1 MAPMMSGASTE
12 AEEGD
17 ARRQHPLRAES
28 VDHEPRRDLGEA
40 RHREDDR
47 HHEPELGVAHLERVL
62 DEREQGRQRE
72 LEEMARSVGET
83 DERHDAEVA
92 GGLGRGFGHASRSTL
107 LPERAVSRFRRRFPL
122 FRTGRPSNDAGP
134 DLPAL
139 KLGPNPIAFAVRRT
153 PPQQNGEEPMLK
165 RILGAGLAALAGVA
179 LAATPAAAQTLDKIK
194 QRGVL
199 VVGTKAD
206 YKPFGFRDPSGAI
219 VGFEPDLAKDVADK
233 LGVKLELEPVV
244 SSNRMQFLQQ
254 GKIDLM
260 IATMN
265 DKPDRRQVVGIV
277 EPLYYASGVNVL
289 ASKKAGL
296 KSWEQLKGQK
306 VCGIQGAWYNK
317 PVAEKYGAD
326 IVAFKGQSEAETAL
340 MQGNCIGWVYDDTAF
355 AERLADAKWKD
366 FEMPLET
373 ILEEPWGIAVKLE
386 ERDGPWGKF
395 VSETI
400 ADWHRSGRLIE
411 LEKKWNIP
419 PSAYLKKMQAEA
431 KPKTKTN

>member
-1 MAPMMSGASTE
+1 MVK
-12 AEEGD
+12 
-17 ARRQHPLRAES
+17 Q
-28 VDHEPRRDLGEA
+28 
-40 RHREDDR
+40 
-47 HHEPELGVAHLERVL
+47 
-62 DEREQGRQRE
+62 
-72 LEEMARSVGET
+72 
-83 DERHDAEVA
+83 
-92 GGLGRGFGHASRSTL
+92 
-107 LPERAVSRFRRRFPL
+107 
-122 FRTGRPSNDAGP
+122 
-134 DLPAL
+134 
-139 KLGPNPIAFAVRRT
+139 
-153 PPQQNGEEPMLK
+153 
-165 RILGAGLAALAGVA
+165 ILGAVLALAGAALAAG
-179 LAATPAAAQTLDKIK
+179 PAAAQTLDKIK

-219 VGFEPDLAKDVADK
+219 VGFEPDLAKEVADK

-289 ASKKAGL
+289 ASKKAAL
-296 KSWEQLKGQK
+296 KSWEQIKGQK

-326 IVAFKGQSEAETAL
+326 VVAFKGQTEAETAL
-340 MQGNCIGWVYDDTAF
+340 LQGNCIAWVYDDTAF
-355 AERLADAKWKD
+355 AERLADARWKD
-366 FEMPLET
+366 YEMPLET

-386 ERDGPWGKF
+386 ERDGSWGKL
-395 VSETI
+395 VSDTI
-400 ADWHRSGRLIE
+400 ADWHRSGRIIE

-419 PSAYLKKMQAEA
+419 PSAFLKRMQEEA
-431 KPKTKTN
+431 KTKTKTN